1 MRSTQDSPTPKF
13 ASFCW
18 FSISPT
24 ESTSC
29 FSTLITDAI
38 AELTTYREDI
48 QNKLAPYT
56 ESSTGQLSQDMQLLF
71 NRLQTDMT
79 EAKERSTAY
88 VRELKSLID
97 QNGDDARNRM
107 RTYIIKLRK
116 RLDKDTEQI
125 RE

>member
-1 MRSTQDSPTPKF
+1 MLVSLGFQSHP
-13 ASFCW
+13 
-18 FSISPT
+18 SIPL
-24 ESTSC
+24 SC

-38 AELTTYREDI
+38 TELTKYREDI

-71 NRLQTDMT
+71 NRLQKDMT

-107 RTYIIKLRK
+107 RTYTTKLRK
-116 RLDKDTEQI
+116 RLDKDTEEI